1 MNVIKDKILK
11 QSWKEMLY
19 GIFAIIFC
27 IKLHLLNQ
35 ELERISFSN
44 DFELLQYKEY
54 TPVTFFLLA
63 VLFVILGAYLVVENG
78 IEIFSTEKFGEVILL
93 DGIKIIAILF
103 LIITIVALIN
113 NPILRAVLVVT
124 TIVGVGI
131 CGQGET

>member
-1 MNVIKDKILK
+1 
-11 QSWKEMLY
+11 MLY